1 MADPILF
8 VVDDNSETLAALA
21 AALQRRFGADYRIL
35 TDGSPISALARL
47 DQSCQQCEDVALVI
61 ADVWT
66 SERAGIEWLARV
78 RQLYPR
84 TPRCLLFGYGD
95 VTAYPL
101 IRRALVLG
109 QVTTYLLK
117 PWDNPEERLYPV
129 VSELL
134 GTWARL
140 TRGRGAMF
148 RIVGERWTAR
158 CHELRDLLERN
169 AIPHVFHAHDSGEGR
184 GLLQAAKQSPGRWSW

>member
-1 MADPILF
+1 
-8 VVDDNSETLAALA
+8 
-21 AALQRRFGADYRIL
+21 
-35 TDGSPISALARL
+35 
-47 DQSCQQCEDVALVI
+47 
-61 ADVWT
+61 
-66 SERAGIEWLARV
+66 
-78 RQLYPR
+78 
-84 TPRCLLFGYGD
+84 
-95 VTAYPL
+95 
-101 IRRALVLG
+101 
-109 QVTTYLLK
+109 LK